1 MSFTTWTPP
10 AVASEARPFALELWR
25 AVEAQHVV
33 STMPLVDSIEEQ
45 AVLEA
50 VLDAGKPA
58 VPSYAR
64 RLHYL
69 LFTPFR
75 YPPSPWGSRFRS
87 AHDPG
92 VFYGTDEV
100 RTACAE
106 LGYWRWRFL
115 RDSPA
120 LPGIDARAQTLF
132 KVAVRT
138 EGVALDVPPFDRDAA
153 QWQDLDH
160 YEACQG
166 FARVAREANLGMI
179 RYRSVRDPD
188 HGICAAVLSPLAFAQ
203 AAPLT
208 TTTWML
214 TVRTDRVIWQRDDL
228 LERQSHEFETT
239 AWSRAATAAP
249 RQNGMEVPG
258 TGASG

>member
-10 AVASEARPFALELWR
+10 AVASERKPFALTLWR

-33 STMPLVDSIEEQ
+33 STMSLVDSIEEQ

-58 VPSYAR
+58 VPSYAQ

-75 YPPSPWGSRFRS
+75 YPPSPWGSRFRG
-87 AHDPG
+87 AQDPG
-92 VFYGTDEV
+92 VFYGADDV

-120 LPGIDARAQTLF
+120 LPAIDARAQTLF
-132 KVAVRT
+132 QVAIRAD
-138 EGVALDVPPFDRDAA
+138 GIALDAPPFDRDAA
-153 QWQDLDH
+153 QWQDPDH
-160 YEACQG
+160 YEACQAFG
-166 FARVAREANLGMI
+166 RVAREANIGMI
-179 RYRSVRDPD
+179 RYRSVRDPQ
-188 HGICAAVLSPLAFAQ
+188 HGTCSAVLSPLAFSQ
-203 AAPLT
+203 PAPLV

-214 TVRTDRVIWQRDDL
+214 TVRQDRVIWQRDDL
-228 LERQSHEFETT
+228 LQRESHEFQAALWT
-239 AWSRAATAAP
+239 RAPVPASPRPAP
-249 RQNGMEVPG
+249 K
-258 TGASG
+258 T

>member
-10 AVASEARPFALELWR
+10 AVASERKPFALTLWR

-33 STMPLVDSIEEQ
+33 STMPLVDSLEEQ

-64 RLHYL
+64 HLHYL

-75 YPPSPWGSRFRS
+75 YPPSPWGSRFRA

-92 VFYGTDEV
+92 VFYGADEI

-120 LPGIDARAQTLF
+120 LPRIDARAQTLF
-132 KVAVRT
+132 QVGVRT
-138 EGVALDVPPFDRDAA
+138 DGVALDEAPFARDAA
-153 QWQDLDH
+153 QWQDPVH
-160 YEACQG
+160 YEGCQA
-166 FARVAREANLGMI
+166 FARVAREAGLGLI
-179 RYRSVRDPD
+179 RYRSVRDPAQG
-188 HGICAAVLSPLAFAQ
+188 HCAAVLTPLAFSAP
-203 AAPLT
+203 APLV

-214 TVRTDRVIWQRDDL
+214 TVRPDRVIWQRDDL
-228 LERQSHEFETT
+228 LQRENFEFEAVTWERPNGN
-239 AWSRAATAAP
+239 AAPATA
-249 RQNGMEVPG
+249 
-258 TGASG
+258 